1 MMVGNGLRRRA
12 VHAGT
17 RGFTL
22 VELLIV
28 VAIIGI
34 LTGLATVQF
43 RQTPRKAKEAVLKE
57 NLFVMRDVIDQYF
70 ADKGAYP
77 GSLQTLVDE
86 GYIRKIPT
94 DPFTKSDQTWIE
106 EEADFADSSADL
118 SGGIIDVRSGSM
130 EVAMD
135 GSNYGEW

>member
-1 MMVGNGLRRRA
+1 MMVGNGLRRRV

-34 LTGLATVQF
+34 LTGLATVQL

-57 NLFVMRDVIDQYF
+57 DLFVMRDVIDQYF

-106 EEADFADSSADL
+106 EEANFDDSSADL

>member
-34 LTGLATVQF
+34 LTGLATVQL

-57 NLFVMRDVIDQYF
+57 DLFVMRDVIDQYF

>member
-1 MMVGNGLRRRA
+1 MLSSARSCARWASSLASSALTRR
-12 VHAGT
+12 
-17 RGFTL
+17 L
-22 VELLIV
+22 
-28 VAIIGI
+28 
-34 LTGLATVQF
+34 
-43 RQTPRKAKEAVLKE
+43 
-57 NLFVMRDVIDQYF
+57 
-70 ADKGAYP
+70 
-77 GSLQTLVDE
+77 DE